1 MIYEVHMRVFVVGN
15 CEYLCDVSIREQKR
29 RQKEL
34 PKRSTTRRRPLGGSE
49 RGGRGLPER
58 DRI

>member
-1 MIYEVHMRVFVVGN
+1 MIYEAHMRVFVVGN
-15 CEYLCDVSIREQKR
+15 CEYLCDISTGEQKK

-34 PKRSTTRRRPLGGSE
+34 PKRSMPRRRPLGGSE
-49 RGGRGLPER
+49 RRGRGLPER